1 MSLATLAAPTP
12 VDDGTRREFL
22 AGAAL
27 GALLLSGCGG
37 DEPDTTRGAGTQ
49 GPRRLVDDAGRRVDV
64 PVDAPRIVG
73 AHDGVA
79 ARALA
84 HGVPLVAIATRGG
97 KVDPGITAYFDV
109 SDLERLGDPYELD
122 IEAVAALAPDVILH
136 EAFDGKPGLERGQLA
151 RLEELAPVL
160 LLDNFLPLEQAVTR
174 ASELFG
180 PLASANVDAERDRF
194 ETALEELR
202 AVLGERWQDVTAAM
216 IFALGGGTM
225 NVAGPTD
232 LPVTDVLDRVG
243 VSWSELSRLAPLP
256 ENGAGGTWYDVS
268 LERIGDL
275 AGDLLVVDETDGS
288 LVRNAL
294 YRALPAVR
302 AGQVVRLDRV
312 YFGRHY
318 PNYVAVT
325 TFLTDAVTALDGFR
339 TDLV

>member
-1 MSLATLAAPTP
+1 MSPATLAAPTP

-27 GALLLSGCGG
+27 SALILGGCGG
-37 DEPDTTRGAGTQ
+37 DEPDAPRGRG
-49 GPRRLVDDAGRRVDV
+49 RRRVVDDAGRRVDV

-73 AHDGVA
+73 AHDQVA

-97 KVDPGITAYFDV
+97 KVDPDITTTFDV
-109 SDLERLGDPYELD
+109 RDLERLGDPYELD
-122 IEAVAALAPDVILH
+122 VEAVAALAPDLILH
-136 EAFDGKPGLERGQLA
+136 EAFDGKPGLEPGRLA

-160 LLDNFLPLEQAVTR
+160 LLDNFVTLERAIAR

-180 PLASANVDAERDRF
+180 PLATADLDAERARF
-194 ETALEELR
+194 DAALTDLR
-202 AVLGERWQDVTAAM
+202 AVLGERWEDVTAAM

-232 LPVTDVLDRVG
+232 VPVTDVLDRVG
-243 VSWSELSRLAPLP
+243 VSWSKLSRLAPLP
-256 ENGAGGTWYDVS
+256 ENGGGGTWYDVS

-275 AGDLLVVDETDGS
+275 AGDLLVVDESDGS
-288 LVRNAL
+288 LARNAL

-302 AGQVVRLDRV
+302 GGQVVRLDRG

-325 TFLTDAVTALDGFR
+325 TFLSGAVAAIDGFR